1 MENELTII
9 QDWFNANRL
18 TLNVGKSSYL
28 LFQGHTKTLRTFKIT
43 LNNIEIP
50 RVTHSKFLGTW
61 IDERL
66 KWDIHANKILMKL
79 KCGTGM
85 LRRSKTLL
93 SKKAKRL
100 LYYGQIHSH
109 LAYCLGIWG
118 SMLPMQMMHKLS
130 KAQKIAV
137 SLIDPTKKSE
147 LVFQENRILTLT
159 EMIKLEQCKL
169 GYKLC
174 HSLLPKRLEENMT
187 KDHKQNSIVKTHQY
201 STRSKKIPNLP
212 QASGSK
218 YRSSFLYNSIKLYSD
233 LGYIVKQAKNLRAFV
248 KLCKQECL
256 TAKTYL

>member
-1 MENELTII
+1 MESELTIV
-9 QDWFNANRL
+9 QDWFNANHL

-28 LFQGHTKTLRTFKIT
+28 LFQGHAKTPRTFKIT

-66 KWDIHANKILMKL
+66 KWEIHANKILMKL

-85 LRRSKTLL
+85 RRHSKNLL

-100 LYYGQIHSH
+100 LYFGQIHSH
-109 LAYCLGIWG
+109 LNYCLGIWG
-118 SMLPMQMMHKLS
+118 TMLPMQMMHKLS
-130 KAQKIAV
+130 KAQRIAV

-147 LVFQENRILTLT
+147 LVFQENRILTLA
-159 EMIKLEQCKL
+159 EMIHLEQCKL

-174 HSLLPKRLEENMT
+174 HNLLPKQLEENMT
-187 KDHKQNSIVKTHQY
+187 KDHRQNSIAKTHQY

-212 QASGSK
+212 QVSGSK

-233 LGYIVKQAKNLRAFV
+233 LDYTIKQAKNLRTFV
-248 KLCKQECL
+248 KL
-256 TAKTYL
+256 

>member
-1 MENELTII
+1 
-9 QDWFNANRL
+9 
-18 TLNVGKSSYL
+18 
-28 LFQGHTKTLRTFKIT
+28 
-43 LNNIEIP
+43 
-50 RVTHSKFLGTW
+50 
-61 IDERL
+61 
-66 KWDIHANKILMKL
+66 
-79 KCGTGM
+79 M

-159 EMIKLEQCKL
+159 EMIQLEQCKL

-174 HSLLPKRLEENMT
+174 HSLLPKQLEENMT

-218 YRSSFLYNSIKLYSD
+218 YRSSFLYNSIKLYSN
-233 LGYIVKQAKNLRAFV
+233 LGYIVKQAKNLHAFV